1 VRAVL
6 VRAAVT
12 RRMVAIVNE
21 HLIIT
26 LDNASGISLQ
36 AQIRQSVVE
45 AILGHSIL
53 PGDKLPSSRAL
64 AKQLKISRNTVILAY
79 QALVD
84 TGYLRPRERSGYVV
98 SDDAPITRLVDTPGD
113 QPPSDVD
120 RDSPGQPEILPETLP
135 GTLPGILPETL
146 PDNAAGHVDWDQKL
160 VHSYSYI
167 RPVQKPVNWREFP
180 YPFVYGQV
188 DDELFSHSE
197 WRDCARQA
205 LGMRNFST
213 MAGDF
218 GQHDDSMLVNYICSR
233 SLPRRGIKA
242 RPEQILVTLGAQNAL
257 YLIAQLLIDQQ
268 KQVVIE
274 NPCYP
279 DLRDILLQRTQH
291 ITPLDVDAE
300 GLVLDETVLAQTDAV
315 FITPSHQCPTTYTMP
330 ASRRRQL
337 LSMAKRHDFLIVE
350 DDYEFEMNFLESPT
364 PALKSQD
371 VDGRVIYVGSLSKSV
386 FPGLR
391 LGYLVAP
398 ELVIKQARALRH
410 LILRHPPGHAQRT
423 LAYFMALG
431 HYDAQIRRLRRHLA
445 ERRRVLQQAMDTE
458 PLFSQAAAHFGGTSF
473 WVHGPDWLD
482 ARVLAQRAMVGGV
495 LIEPGDVFFRSEAAP
510 LNYFRL
516 SYSAI
521 STDRIG
527 EGFKRLVKAVNSLV

>member
-1 VRAVL
+1 
-6 VRAAVT
+6 
-12 RRMVAIVNE
+12 MVAIVNE

-84 TGYLRPRERSGYVV
+84 TGYLRPRERSGYLV

-113 QPPSDVD
+113 QPPSDAD
-120 RDSPGQPEILPETLP
+120 RDNPGQPEI
-135 GTLPGILPETL
+135 LPGILPETL
-146 PDNAAGHVDWDQKL
+146 SKTVPDNAAGHVDWDQKL

-291 ITPLDVDAE
+291 ITPLDVDGE
-300 GLVLDETVLAQTDAV
+300 GLILDETVLSQTDAV

-337 LSMAKRHDFLIVE
+337 LSMAKQHDFLVVE

-398 ELVIKQARALRH
+398 EHVIKQARALRH

-445 ERRRVLQQAMDTE
+445 ERRRVLQQAMDAE

-473 WVHGPDWLD
+473 WVHGPDRLD
-482 ARVLAQRAMVGGV
+482 ARVLAQRAMAAGV
-495 LIEPGDVFFRSEAAP
+495 LIEPGDVFFRSESAP

-521 STDRIG
+521 STDRIA
-527 EGFKRLVKAVNSLV
+527 EGFKRLANALNSLV

>member
-1 VRAVL
+1 MRAVL

-36 AQIRQSVVE
+36 AQIRQSIVE

-120 RDSPGQPEILPETLP
+120 RDSPGQPE
-135 GTLPGILPETL
+135 ILPETL

-398 ELVIKQARALRH
+398 EHVIKQARALRH

-482 ARVLAQRAMVGGV
+482 ARLLAQRAMAGGV

>member
-1 VRAVL
+1 
-6 VRAAVT
+6 
-12 RRMVAIVNE
+12 MNE
-21 HLIIT
+21 HLIIA
-26 LDNASGISLQ
+26 LDTASGISLQ

-84 TGYLRPRERSGYVV
+84 TGYLQPRERSGYVV
-98 SDDAPITRLVDTPGD
+98 SHDAPITRLVDTPGD
-113 QPPSDVD
+113 VLGDTACDRRGPAGQFDAGAPVRQPPEVTSS
-120 RDSPGQPEILPETLP
+120 R
-135 GTLPGILPETL
+135 
-146 PDNAAGHVDWDQKL
+146 VDWDQKI
-160 VHSYSYI
+160 VQSFSYI

-180 YPFVYGQV
+180 FPFVYGQV

-257 YLIAQLLIDQQ
+257 YLIAQLLIDARSR
-268 KQVVIE
+268 VVIE
-274 NPCYP
+274 NPSYP
-279 DLRDILLQRTQH
+279 DLRDILLQRTQQ
-291 ITPLDVDAE
+291 ITHLDVDAE
-300 GLVLDETVLAQTDAV
+300 GLVLDEAVLQQTDTV

-330 ASRRRQL
+330 AARRRQL
-337 LSMAKRHDFLIVE
+337 LDMAKRHDFLIVE

-371 VDGRVIYVGSLSKSV
+371 REGRVIYVGSLSKSV

-398 ELVIKQARALRH
+398 EGVIKQARALRH

-445 ERRRVLQQAMDTE
+445 ERRRVLQQAMDTAGV
-458 PLFSQAAAHFGGTSF
+458 FSQAAAHFGGTSF
-473 WVHGPDWLD
+473 WVNGPSWLD
-482 ARVLAQRAMVGGV
+482 SRVLAQRAMAEGV
-495 LIEPGDVFFRSEAAP
+495 LIEPGDVFFRSDAAP

-521 STDRIG
+521 SADSID
-527 EGFKRLVKAVNSLV
+527 EGVTRLAAVLHKLRP

>member
-1 VRAVL
+1 MRAVL

-482 ARVLAQRAMVGGV
+482 ARLLAQRAMAGGV

>member
-1 VRAVL
+1 
-6 VRAAVT
+6 
-12 RRMVAIVNE
+12 MV
-21 HLIIT
+21 IT
-26 LDNASGISLQ
+26 LDTGSGISLQ
-36 AQIRQSVVE
+36 AQVRQSVVE
-45 AILGHSIL
+45 AILGHTIL
-53 PGDKLPSSRAL
+53 PGDKLPSSRVL

-84 TGYLRPRERSGYVV
+84 AGYLQPRDRSGYVV

-113 QPPSDVD
+113 HESGGHQ
-120 RDSPGQPEILPETLP
+120 EILHE
-135 GTLPGILPETL
+135 
-146 PDNAAGHVDWDQKL
+146 DAASHVDWDQKF
-160 VHSYSYI
+160 VNSYSYI

-180 YPFVYGQV
+180 YPFIYGQV

-257 YLIAQLLIDQQ
+257 YLVSQLLIDQN
-268 KQVVIE
+268 KRVVIE

-279 DLRDILLQRTQH
+279 DLRDILLQRTSH
-291 ITPLDVDAE
+291 IRSLDVDTE
-300 GLVLDETVLAQTDAV
+300 GLVLNEALLAQTDAV

-337 LSMAKRHDFLIVE
+337 LGLAERNDFLIVE

-371 VDGRVIYVGSLSKSV
+371 RYGRVVYVGSLSKSV

-398 ELVIKQARALRH
+398 ENVIKQARALRH

-431 HYDAQIRRLRRHLA
+431 HYDAQIGRLRRHLA
-445 ERRRVLQQAMDTE
+445 ERRRVLQQAMDGV
-458 PLFSQAAAHFGGTSF
+458 PLFSQSAAHFGGTSF
-473 WVHGPDWLD
+473 WVRGPEWLD
-482 ARVLAQRAMVGGV
+482 SRILARRAMEKGV
-495 LIEPGDVFFRSEAAP
+495 LIEPGDVFFQRENAP
-510 LNYFRL
+510 LNYFRI

-521 STDRIG
+521 SADRIN
-527 EGFKRLVKAVNSLV
+527 EGVERLAHAMHGLQL

>member
-1 VRAVL
+1 MRAVL

-291 ITPLDVDAE
+291 ITPLDVDGE
-300 GLVLDETVLAQTDAV
+300 GLILDETVLSQTDAV

-398 ELVIKQARALRH
+398 EHVIKQARALRH

-482 ARVLAQRAMVGGV
+482 ARVLAQRAMAGGV

>member
-1 VRAVL
+1 
-6 VRAAVT
+6 
-12 RRMVAIVNE
+12 MNE

-26 LDNASGISLQ
+26 LDTASGISLQ

-64 AKQLKISRNTVILAY
+64 AKQLKVSRNTVILAY

-98 SDDAPITRLVDTPGD
+98 SDEAPITRLVDTPGD
-113 QPPSDVD
+113 QLPLNDEGQLVD
-120 RDSPGQPEILPETLP
+120 YRDILSYNQKSR
-135 GTLPGILPETL
+135 I
-146 PDNAAGHVDWDQKL
+146 DWAQKL

-180 YPFVYGQV
+180 FPFVYGQV

-218 GQHDDSMLVNYICSR
+218 GQHDDSMLINYICSR

-257 YLIAQLLIDQQ
+257 YLIAHLLINPQ
-268 KQVVIE
+268 KRVVIE
-274 NPCYP
+274 NPSYP
-279 DLRDILLQRTQH
+279 DLRDILLQRTH
-291 ITPLDVDAE
+291 EIMSLDVDAG
-300 GLVLDETVLAQTDAV
+300 GLVLDEQVLRQTDAV
-315 FITPSHQCPTTYTMP
+315 FITPSHQCPTTCTMP
-330 ASRRRQL
+330 ADRRLQL
-337 LSMAKRHDFLIVE
+337 LDMAKRHDFLIVE

-371 VDGRVIYVGSLSKSV
+371 RDGRVIYVGSLSKSV

-391 LGYLVAP
+391 LGYMVAP
-398 ELVIKQARALRH
+398 EPVIKQARALRH

-445 ERRRVLQQAMDTE
+445 ERRRLLQKAMDSE
-458 PLFSQAAAHFGGTSF
+458 PLLSQTASHFGGTSF
-473 WVHGPDWLD
+473 WVHGPEWLD
-482 ARVLAQRAMVGGV
+482 SRHLAELAMAEGV

-521 STDRIG
+521 SADHIA
-527 EGFKRLVKAVNSLV
+527 EGFKRLASTLNALAAKTQE